1 MTAESLMLWGGLS
14 VFLWT
19 LWWVRKR
26 ILLEKYAVMW
36 LAVAGLVLTA
46 GLFPELL
53 MTFANRSH
61 LSYPAAALFLA
72 LGGMYVYSFG
82 VSLSLSKQY
91 RRGIRLAQEVALLE
105 QRLRALEMEMGH
117 PGPRAHKPQVKRV
130 GDVSRR
136 LSPSAPLSQEK
147 R

>member
-14 VFLWT
+14 VFLGT

-91 RRGIRLAQEVALLE
+91 RQGIRLAQEVALLE
-105 QRLRALEMEMGH
+105 QRLRALEMEIGH
-117 PGPRAHKPQVKRV
+117 AGPQAQRRQVSQVENASQLQSPGV
-130 GDVSRR
+130 
-136 LSPSAPLSQEK
+136 PLSQE
-147 R
+147 RR